1 MFDELA
7 KIIKTLEDNKDVL
20 AGKFLKAKRLAL
32 LADLLGP
39 AFHPSVQKKS
49 SKAEV
54 EENTKVKEFYYILH
68 EFDRKFEFTGI
79 AQDRFTKI
87 YNTYMKKLKE
97 IYHEPVTDKTVSDRS
112 SENVGKIL

>member
-7 KIIKTLEDNKDVL
+7 LIIKTLEDNKDVL

-39 AFHPSVQKKS
+39 AFHPPAKK
-49 SKAEV
+49 KGTKGAV
-54 EENTKVKEFYYILH
+54 EENPKVKEFYDILH

-87 YNTYMKKLKE
+87 YNTYMKRLKE
-97 IYHEPVTDKTVSDRS
+97 MYHELVTGKAAADHPP
-112 SENVGKIL
+112 ENVEKIL

>member
-7 KIIKTLEDNKDVL
+7 LIIKTLEDHKDAL

-39 AFHPSVQKKS
+39 AFHPPVKKKS

-54 EENTKVKEFYYILH
+54 EENPKVKEFYHILH

-87 YNTYMKKLKE
+87 YGTYMKKLKE
-97 IYHEPVTDKTVSDRS
+97 IYHELVTGKTVPDRS
-112 SENVGKIL
+112 PENVGKIL

>member
-1 MFDELA
+1 LLDELA
-7 KIIKTLEDNKDVL
+7 LIIKTLEDNKDVL

-39 AFHPSVQKKS
+39 AFHPPVKKKG
-49 SKAEV
+49 SKAAV
-54 EENTKVKEFYYILH
+54 EENPKVKEFYNILH

-87 YNTYMKKLKE
+87 YGTYMKKLKE
-97 IYHEPVTDKTVSDRS
+97 IHHELVTGKASPDRPP
-112 SENVGKIL
+112 ENVEKIL